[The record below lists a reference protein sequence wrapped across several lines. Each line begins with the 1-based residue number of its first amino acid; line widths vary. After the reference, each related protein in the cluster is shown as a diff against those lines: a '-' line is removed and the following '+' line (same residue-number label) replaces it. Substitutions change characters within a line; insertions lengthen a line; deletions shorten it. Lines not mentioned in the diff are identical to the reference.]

1 MKGLLAFLLF
11 AIVFA
16 LSLIHFRWSRG
27 SHWPEE
33 SEAALAR
40 AVIGDGRQR
49 MPPRIACLAVSFA
62 LALVAFWPL
71 CVVDRANDLAVRQ
84 VSMVIAG
91 TFMARGIAGYT
102 VRWRQH
108 FYDQPFATR
117 DKRYYCP
124 LCLLIGLGYAAFASG
139 ELGA

>member
-1 MKGLLAFLLF
+1 MRVTLAFLLF
-11 AIVFA
+11 AVVFA

-40 AVIGDGRQR
+40 SVVGDGRRR
-49 MPPRIACLAVSFA
+49 MPSRIACLAVSSV
-62 LALVAFWPL
+62 LALVALWPL
-71 CVVDRANDLAVRQ
+71 CVVDRASELAIRQ

-91 TFMARGIAGYT
+91 TFVARGIAGYT

-108 FYDQPFATR
+108 FYDEPFASR
-117 DKRYYCP
+117 DKRYYSP
-124 LCLLIGLGYAAFASG
+124 LCLVLGLGYAAFASG
-139 ELGA
+139 DLGA

>member
-1 MKGLLAFLLF
+1 MRGLLAFLLF
-11 AIVFA
+11 AVVFA
-16 LSLIHFRWSRG
+16 LSFVHFQWSRG

-40 AVIGDGRQR
+40 AVIGDGRRR
-49 MPPRIACLAVSFA
+49 MPPRFACLALSIVLAMVA
-62 LALVAFWPL
+62 LWPL
-71 CVVDRANDLAVRQ
+71 CVVDRAAELSIRQ

-91 TFMARGIAGYT
+91 TFVARGIAGYT
-102 VRWRQH
+102 PRWRGY
-108 FYDQPFATR
+108 FYDQPFTTR

-124 LCLLIGLGYAAFASG
+124 LCLLLGLGYAAFASG